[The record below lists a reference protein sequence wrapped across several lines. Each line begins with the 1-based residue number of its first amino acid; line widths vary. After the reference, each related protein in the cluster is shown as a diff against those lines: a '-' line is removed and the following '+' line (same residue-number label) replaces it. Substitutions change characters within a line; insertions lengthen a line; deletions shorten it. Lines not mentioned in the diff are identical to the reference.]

1 MSKLTKNTDK
11 TTHDETK
18 ITITIQC
25 IEKLGELALMEDSE
39 NSELIHGFNCLAAQ
53 IAFQDGNRDIATVA
67 LEQIIRQAK
76 EPKQILTSLRCLSRL
91 KHTYLSPDNQSK
103 EVQCMLGYVKKA
115 FEIFKRSYSLNLDPD
130 AQWFIKIGRPLLA
143 AEHHDRFNKWCPI
156 Y

>member
-76 EPKQILTSLRCLSRL
+76 EPKQILTSLR
-91 KHTYLSPDNQSK
+91 K